1 MDSYFWAKAL
11 HLVSVVSWFA
21 GLFYIGRLFIYHA
34 EAQAKAEPERAI
46 LTTQFALM
54 ERRLF
59 RAITTPAMVGTVVF
73 GLWLLYAAPW
83 PILNQPWFHAKLSLL
98 VLLFGY
104 HGYCGR
110 VRRNLA
116 KADSDPTQKVPTVK
130 FLRFWNEA
138 ATVLLFCIVFTAVF
152 KRASGAAY
160 GLFAVAILTVVGMT
174 VFLGTRKKIGN
185 QKSEIKN

>member
-11 HLVSVVSWFA
+11 HLVSIVSWFA

-34 EAQAKAEPERAI
+34 EAQTKPEPERGI

-54 ERRLF
+54 ERRLW
-59 RAITTPAMVGTVVF
+59 RAITTPAMIGTVAF

-116 KADSDPTQKVPTVK
+116 KADTNTSQKVPTVK

-152 KRASGAAY
+152 KRASGAGY

-174 VFLGTRKKIGN
+174 VFLGTRR
-185 QKSEIKN
+185 KSSPHPRKP

>member
-1 MDSYFWAKAL
+1 MGFDAYFWAKAL

-34 EAQAKAEPERAI
+34 EALRKPEPDRSI
-46 LTTQFALM
+46 LIAQFTLM

-59 RAITTPAMVGTVVF
+59 RAITTPALIGTLVF
-73 GLWLLYAAPW
+73 GLWLLHAAPW
-83 PILNQPWFHAKLSLL
+83 PVLSQPWFHAKLALL

-110 VRRNLA
+110 LRRNLEKGIA
-116 KADSDPTQKVPTVK
+116 PSEK

-138 ATVLLFCIVFTAVF
+138 ATVLLFTIVFTAVF
-152 KRASGAAY
+152 KRASGAGY
-160 GLFAVAILTVVGMT
+160 GLLAVAILTAVGMT
-174 VFLGTRKKIGN
+174 VFLATRGKRSSPHPHKH
-185 QKSEIKN
+185 

>member
-21 GLFYIGRLFIYHA
+21 GLFYIGRLYIYHA
-34 EAQAKAEPERAI
+34 EALQKPEPDRSI
-46 LTTQFALM
+46 LVAQFSLM

-59 RAITTPAMVGTVVF
+59 NAITTPAMIGALVF
-73 GLWLLYAAPW
+73 GLWLLHAAPW
-83 PILNQPWFHAKLSLL
+83 PILSQPWFHAKLALL

-110 VRRNLA
+110 LRRNFLKGSA
-116 KADSDPTQKVPTVK
+116 PSVK

-138 ATVLLFCIVFTAVF
+138 ATVLLFTIVFTAVF
-152 KRASGAAY
+152 KRATGAGY
-160 GLFAVAILTVVGMT
+160 GLFAVVVLTVVGMT
-174 VFLGTRKKIGN
+174 VFLTTRAKRGRGWPRI
-185 QKSEIKN
+185 SFPR